1 LESWEG
7 ILTVIHDD
15 EDESDS
21 GRQLG
26 LARETQNPVEDRPV
40 LVTLWLMLIFLE
52 IVTVR
57 RGY

>member
-40 LVTLWLMLIFLE
+40 LVTLKD
-52 IVTVR
+52 
-57 RGY
+57 